1 MLRANNPLMSHETDF
16 ANKEPVPFLV
26 TLCVCILVL
35 PSSPSLTCCV
45 AILHVHAEF
54 PFDLKC
60 SVYGKGRTICP

>member
-1 MLRANNPLMSHETDF
+1 MLQESKSLTSHETDF
-16 ANKEPVPFLV
+16 ANMEPVPFLV

-35 PSSPSLTCCV
+35 PFSLSLICCI